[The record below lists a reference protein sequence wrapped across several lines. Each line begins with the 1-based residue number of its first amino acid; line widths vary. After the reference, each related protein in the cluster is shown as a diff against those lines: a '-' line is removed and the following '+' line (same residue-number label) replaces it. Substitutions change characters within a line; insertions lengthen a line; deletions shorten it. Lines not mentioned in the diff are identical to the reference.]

1 MKRMFVTRTGAMYRL
16 GGGLRI
22 CDFLDSMVEDEGTLI
37 RADGEEV
44 DVTYYYG
51 GREVGFR
58 VVQMGGEDAD
68 A

>member
-1 MKRMFVTRTGAMYRL
+1 MKRMFVSKTGAMYRL

-22 CDFLDSMVEDEGTLI
+22 CDFLLSIDETEGTLI
-37 RADGEEV
+37 RADGEDV
-44 DVTYYYG
+44 DTTYYCG

>member
-1 MKRMFVTRTGAMYRL
+1 MYRL

-22 CDFLDSMVEDEGTLI
+22 CDFLLSIDETEGTLI
-37 RADGEEV
+37 RADGTEV
-44 DVTYYYG
+44 DATYYCG

-58 VVQMGGEDAD
+58 VVQMGGEDVD

>member
-1 MKRMFVTRTGAMYRL
+1 MKRMFVTSTGAMYRL

-22 CDFLDSMVEDEGTLI
+22 CDFLDSIGDDEGTLI

-44 DVTYYYG
+44 DVTYYYDG
-51 GREVGFR
+51 HEVGFR

>member
-1 MKRMFVTRTGAMYRL
+1 MKRMFVTSTGAMYRL

-22 CDFLDSMVEDEGTLI
+22 CDFFDNIGDDEGTLI

-58 VVQMGGEDAD
+58 AVQMGGDEVDA
-68 A
+68 

>member
-22 CDFLDSMVEDEGTLI
+22 DETEGTLI

-44 DVTYYYG
+44 DATYYCG

>member
-1 MKRMFVTRTGAMYRL
+1 MYRV
-16 GGGLRI
+16 GGCRRI
-22 CDFLDSMVEDEGTLI
+22 WDFLLSIDETEGTLI

-44 DVTYYYG
+44 DATYYCG
-51 GREVGFR
+51 GHEVGFR